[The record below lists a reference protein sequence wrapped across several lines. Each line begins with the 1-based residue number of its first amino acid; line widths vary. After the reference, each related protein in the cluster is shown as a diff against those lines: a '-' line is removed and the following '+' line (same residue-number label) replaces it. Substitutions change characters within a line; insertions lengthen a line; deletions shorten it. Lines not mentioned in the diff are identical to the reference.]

1 MTQIQATRL
10 TAGQWHNVPLSLPGA
25 PGNSDAIMHAFVRR
39 GRKDGP
45 TLFITAAMHGD
56 ELNGL
61 EIIRRFMRSR
71 RLSSLQGTVIVVP
84 VVNVHGF
91 GMGSRYLPDRRD
103 LNRVFP
109 GSAKGSL
116 AGRVAEVLMQEV
128 VLQSDYGID
137 LHTAAIHRY
146 NVPQIRAEL
155 DNPVVEGMATAFGV
169 PLVLNSELRE
179 GSLREAAG
187 QNRIPVIV
195 YEAGEA
201 LRLDEI
207 SIKAGVRGIKNVMTH
222 LGMISARRGSRLP
235 GEQAVADSSYW
246 ERAGD
251 SGVFQN
257 LVKPGTYIKKDQLLA
272 RIISPSTM
280 QANEVRASR
289 AGILVGL
296 TQMALVYE
304 GDALFHIARYR
315 GMHEDV
321 ASQVERFHE
330 ELGPD
335 FGT

>member
-1 MTQIQATRL
+1 MSQIEPTKLAP
-10 TAGQWHNVPLSLPGA
+10 GHWHNIPLALPGA
-25 PGNSDAIMHAFVRR
+25 PGNSEAIMHTFVRR
-39 GRKDGP
+39 GRHDGP

-71 RLSSLQGTVIVVP
+71 KLRGMKGTVIVVP

-116 AGRVAEVLMQEV
+116 AARVAEVLMQEV
-128 VLQSDYGID
+128 VSQSDYGID
-137 LHTAAIHRY
+137 LHTAAIHRF

-155 DNPVVEGMATAFGV
+155 NSEEAEGLARAFGV
-169 PLVLNSELRE
+169 PLILNSELRE
-179 GSLREAAG
+179 GSLRESAG
-187 QNRIPVIV
+187 QLGIPVLV

-207 SIKAGVRGIKNVMTH
+207 SILAGKRGITNVMIH
-222 LGMISARRGSRLP
+222 LGMITGTPRVRP
-235 GEQAVADSSYW
+235 EQAIADGSYW
-246 ERAGD
+246 ERATD
-251 SGVFQN
+251 SGVFQC
-257 LVKPGTYIKKDQLLA
+257 LVKPGTFIKKNQLLA
-272 RIISPSTM
+272 RIIGPSTM
-280 QANEVRASR
+280 EAAEVRATR
-289 AGILVGL
+289 AGVLVGL
-296 TQMALVYE
+296 TQLALVYE

-321 ASQVERFHE
+321 ANQVEQFHE

-335 FGT
+335 YGT

>member
-1 MTQIQATRL
+1 MPQIEPAKLAPGR
-10 TAGQWHNVPLSLPGA
+10 WHNLPLALPGA
-25 PGNSDAIMHAFVRR
+25 PGNSDATMHTFVRR
-39 GRKDGP
+39 GRKPGP
-45 TLFITAAMHGD
+45 TLFVTAALHGD

-61 EIIRRFMRSR
+61 EVIRRFMRSR
-71 RLSSLQGTVIVVP
+71 KLRGLKGTVIVVP

-109 GSAKGSL
+109 GSASGTL
-116 AGRVAEVLMQEV
+116 ASRVAEVLMQEV

-137 LHTAAIHRY
+137 LHTAALHRF
-146 NVPQIRAEL
+146 NVPQVRAEL
-155 DNPVVEGMATAFGV
+155 NNPDVEAMARAFGV
-169 PLVLNSELRE
+169 PLILNSELRE
-179 GSLREAAG
+179 GSLRQSAG
-187 QNRIPVIV
+187 NNNIPVLV

-207 SIKAGVRGIKNVMTH
+207 SIRAGTRGITNVMMH
-222 LGMISARRGSRLP
+222 LGMLSGVLKVRTD
-235 GEQAVADSSYW
+235 QTVADTSYW
-246 ERAGD
+246 ERAAD
-251 SGVFQN
+251 SGVFQC

-272 RIISPSTM
+272 RIIGPNTM
-280 QANEVRASR
+280 EATEVRSSR

-296 TQMALVYE
+296 TQLALVYE

-315 GMHEDV
+315 GMSEDV

-330 ELGPD
+330 ELGPE

>member
-1 MTQIQATRL
+1 MSQIDAAKL
-10 TAGQWHNVPLSLPGA
+10 TPGQWHNVPLSLPGA

-39 GRKDGP
+39 GRQDGP
-45 TLFITAAMHGD
+45 TLFVTAAMHGD

-61 EIIRRFMRSR
+61 EIIRRFMRSSKLR
-71 RLSSLQGTVIVVP
+71 GMRGTVIVVP

-116 AGRVAEVLMQEV
+116 AARVAEVLMQEV
-128 VLQSDYGID
+128 VTHCDVGID
-137 LHTAAIHRY
+137 LHTAAIHRF

-155 DNPVVEGMATAFGV
+155 NTEEMESLARAFGV
-169 PLVLNSELRE
+169 PLILNSELRE
-179 GSLREAAG
+179 GSLRESASQCG
-187 QNRIPVIV
+187 IPVLV

-207 SIKAGVRGIKNVMTH
+207 SIRAGKRGITNVMKH
-222 LGMISARRGSRLP
+222 LGMISGAPQVRK
-235 GEQAVADSSYW
+235 EQAVADSSYW
-246 ERAGD
+246 ERSTD
-251 SGVFQN
+251 SGVFQC
-257 LVKPGTYIKKDQLLA
+257 LVKPGTFIKKNQLLA
-272 RIISPSTM
+272 RVIGPSTM
-280 QANEVRASR
+280 EATEIRATR
-289 AGILVGL
+289 AGVLVGL
-296 TQMALVYE
+296 TQLALVYE

-321 ASQVERFHE
+321 ANQVEQFHE

>member
-1 MTQIQATRL
+1 MSQIQPTKLAP
-10 TAGQWHNVPLSLPGA
+10 GQWHNVPLLLPGA
-25 PGNSDAIMHAFVRR
+25 PGGSEAIMHAFVRR
-39 GRKDGP
+39 SRKPGP

-71 RLSSLQGTVIVVP
+71 KLSSLTGTVIVVP

-116 AGRVAEVLMQEV
+116 AARVAEVLMQEV
-128 VLQSDYGID
+128 VAISDYGID
-137 LHTAAIHRY
+137 LHTAAIHRF
-146 NVPQIRAEL
+146 NVPQIRAAL
-155 DNPVVEGMATAFGV
+155 DNNEVVEGMAHAFGV
-169 PLVLNSELRE
+169 PLILNSELRE
-179 GSLREAAG
+179 GSLRQAAG
-187 QNRIPVIV
+187 ENGIPVIV

-207 SIKAGVRGIKNVMTH
+207 SIRAGKRGITNVMMH
-222 LGMISARRGSRLP
+222 LGMLRGTP
-235 GEQAVADSSYW
+235 KTPAEQAVADSSYW
-246 ERAGD
+246 ERAQD
-251 SGVFQN
+251 SGVFQV
-257 LVKPGTYIKKDQLLA
+257 LVKPGTYIKKNQLLA
-272 RIISPSTM
+272 RIIGPSTM
-280 QANEVRASR
+280 EAYEVRASR

-296 TQMALVYE
+296 TQLAMVYE

-321 ASQVERFHE
+321 ANQVEQFHE
-330 ELGPD
+330 ELGPE

>member
-1 MTQIQATRL
+1 MAQIEPAKL
-10 TAGQWHNVPLSLPGA
+10 SAGRWHNVPLALPGA
-25 PGNSDAIMHAFVRR
+25 PGNSDATMHAFVRR
-39 GRKDGP
+39 GRQAGP
-45 TLFITAAMHGD
+45 TIFITAALHGD

-61 EIIRRFMRSR
+61 EVIRRFMRSR
-71 RLSSLQGTVIVVP
+71 KLRGLKGTVIVVP

-109 GSAKGSL
+109 GSASGSL
-116 AGRVAEVLMQEV
+116 AARVAEVLMQEV
-128 VLQSDYGID
+128 VLQSHYGID
-137 LHTAAIHRY
+137 LHTAAIHRF

-155 DNPVVEGMATAFGV
+155 NNPEVETMARAFGV
-169 PLVLNSELRE
+169 PLILNSELRE
-179 GSLREAAG
+179 GSLRQSAG
-187 QNRIPVIV
+187 DNNVPVLV

-207 SIKAGVRGIKNVMTH
+207 SIRAGTRGIINVMMH
-222 LGMISARRGSRLP
+222 LGMLNGTPRVRTD
-235 GEQAVADSSYW
+235 QTVADNSYW
-246 ERAGD
+246 ERASD
-251 SGVFQN
+251 SGVFQC

-272 RIISPSTM
+272 RIIGPGTM
-280 QANEVRASR
+280 EASEVRASR

-296 TQMALVYE
+296 TQLALVYE

-321 ASQVERFHE
+321 ANQVERFHE
-330 ELGPD
+330 ELGPE

>member
-1 MTQIQATRL
+1 MTQINPAKL
-10 TAGQWHNVPLSLPGA
+10 ASGQWHNVPLSLPGA
-25 PGNSDAIMHAFVRR
+25 PGNSDAIMHCFVRR
-39 GRKDGP
+39 SRKPGP
-45 TLFITAAMHGD
+45 TIFITAAMHGD

-71 RLSSLQGTVIVVP
+71 KLGGLQGTVIVVP

-116 AGRVAEVLMQEV
+116 AARVAEVLMQEV
-128 VLQSDYGID
+128 VLRSDFGID
-137 LHTAAIHRY
+137 LHTGAIHRF

-155 DNPVVEGMATAFGV
+155 DNEVVEGMARAFGV

-179 GSLREAAG
+179 GSLRESAG
-187 QNRIPVIV
+187 QNSIPVIV

-207 SIKAGVRGIKNVMTH
+207 SIKAGTQGIINVMMH
-222 LGMISARRGSRLP
+222 LGMLNGTPKIRK
-235 GEQAVADSSYW
+235 EQAIADNSYW
-246 ERAGD
+246 ERASD
-251 SGVFQN
+251 SGVFQC
-257 LVKPGTYIKKDQLLA
+257 LVKPGTYIQKDQVLA
-272 RIISPSTM
+272 RIMNPSTM
-280 QANEVRASR
+280 EASEVRASR
-289 AGILVGL
+289 AGVLVGL
-296 TQMALVYE
+296 TQLALVYE

-321 ASQVERFHE
+321 AQQVERFHE
-330 ELGPD
+330 ELGPEY
-335 FGT
+335 GT